1 MSLAAGGDHL
11 VVASLDEK
19 MIHFLWLKSD
29 ERGFHIILRN
39 HLLLPHFTSCLHF
52 PNLKSLCD
60 PVASFPLNEIRSTV
74 GSSGQ
79 LGLESLPRPGVDKKV
94 KKGLSAIKHVISNLF
109 DISFILSVAFCE
121 LLVCFAAVKRRIRF
135 LQSPENVGIITNCH

>member
-19 MIHFLWLKSD
+19 TDIFLWLKSD
-29 ERGFHIILRN
+29 ERGFHTIFRN
-39 HLLLPHFTSCLHF
+39 HLLHPHFTSSPNF
-52 PNLKSLCD
+52 PNLKSLGD

-74 GSSGQ
+74 GSSRQ

-94 KKGLSAIKHVISNLF
+94 KKGLSAIKSRVQ
-109 DISFILSVAFCE
+109 DINWTCN
-121 LLVCFAAVKRRIRF
+121 
-135 LQSPENVGIITNCH
+135 LQSV